1 MTKKTKKVEIEIV
14 VPNDYSAITLRQYLL
29 LQKDIETYQG
39 DEDATNAALF
49 YHICGIDPKVL
60 QQLDTEVFTKVKSQL
75 YSFLGNIN
83 FLLKRTTTIEG
94 VKYGFEPNLSKM
106 AYGAYLDLTKFPTM
120 GIYEHWPKILSILYR
135 PIEREVGGL
144 YTISEY
150 KGWKEWETEKWLD
163 VDMEFHFG
171 CFFFFNRLYKDL
183 SLGILNSLRK
193 ETEIPLNIKSILERS
208 GEAINQLHL
217 LQGKTF

>member
-1 MTKKTKKVEIEIV
+1 MKKTKKTEIEIV
-14 VPNDYSAITLRQYLL
+14 VPNDYSAITLRQYLN
-29 LQKDIETYQG
+29 LQKDIKNYEG

-49 YHICGIDPKVL
+49 YHICGIEPKIL
-60 QQLDTEVFTKVKSQL
+60 SQLDTEVFTKVKSQL

-83 FLLKRTTTIEG
+83 FLLKRTITIEG
-94 VKYGFEPNLSKM
+94 IKYGFEPNLAKM
-106 AYGAYLDLTKFPTM
+106 SYGAYLDMSKFDTL
-120 GIYEHWPKILSILYR
+120 GIDENWPKILSILYR
-135 PIEREVGGL
+135 PIEKEMGAL
-144 YTISEY
+144 YSISEY

-183 SLGILNSLRK
+183 SLGILNCLKK
-193 ETEIPLNIKSILERS
+193 ETGIPPSIKLILERS

>member
-1 MTKKTKKVEIEIV
+1 MTKKTKKIEIEIV
-14 VPNDYSAITLRQYLL
+14 VPNDYSGITLRQYLN
-29 LQKDIETYQG
+29 LQKDIELYKE
-39 DEDATNAALF
+39 DEEAMNAALF

-60 QQLDTEVFTKVKSQL
+60 HQLDREVFTKVKSQL

-83 FLLKRTTTIEG
+83 FLLQRNITFEG

-106 AYGAYLDLTKFPTM
+106 SYGAYLDLTKFPTM
-120 GIYEHWPKILSILYR
+120 GIDEHWPKILSILYR
-135 PIEREVGGL
+135 PIERETGAL
-144 YTISEY
+144 YSISEY

-163 VDMEFHFG
+163 VNMDFHFG

-183 SLGILNSLRK
+183 SLGILNSLKK
-193 ETEIPLNIKSILERS
+193 ETGMPPNIKSILDKS

-217 LQGKTF
+217 LQRKTF